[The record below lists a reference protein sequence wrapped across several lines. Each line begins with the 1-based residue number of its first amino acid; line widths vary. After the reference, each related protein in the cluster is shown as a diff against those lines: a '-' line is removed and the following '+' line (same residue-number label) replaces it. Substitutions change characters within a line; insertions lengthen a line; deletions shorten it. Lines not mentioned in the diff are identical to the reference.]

1 MVWSALLSVVLS
13 VVGAESGEP
22 CSVLTGGES
31 QIVAK
36 TNEARLAVG
45 LPPLVVDCV
54 LMGSSR
60 RHARRMAAE
69 AALFHSSGVAE
80 NVAAGQPFADGAVRT
95 WLGSSGHRANMMSR
109 RYTRIGVAGYISAD
123 GKAFWVQQFR

>member
-1 MVWSALLSVVLS
+1 MWSTFLAVVLS

-22 CSVLTGGES
+22 CSVLTGGEI
-31 QIVAK
+31 QIVQK
-36 TNEARLAVG
+36 TNEARIAAG

-69 AALFHSSGVAE
+69 AAMFHSSGVAE
-80 NVAAGQPFADGAVRT
+80 NVAAGQQFADAAVRT
-95 WLGSSGHRANMMSR
+95 WLNSNGHRANMMSR
-109 RYTRIGVAGYISAD
+109 RYTRIGVAGFISAD